1 MIVWRHQSQL
11 HLFTLCKF
19 LCSDF
24 DVSSFGFIAFT
35 KVVMWQLAFLWL
47 WGKQLE
53 QKNSFNEMP
62 HPHYMTL
69 LAGVVQFNVYF
80 WQRQTEYV
88 QGWRSFQLMLYYSGM
103 CTSALWIHD
112 YKLHELLDHLKK
124 HLKSGLLMCV
134 VGSQFCHCKWQFLCW
149 KICFDENNWEVVYK
163 Y

>member
-112 YKLHELLDHLKK
+112 YKLHELLDPFSSEKALKIRIVNVRRWK
-124 HLKSGLLMCV
+124 SILSLQVTVSLLKNLL
-134 VGSQFCHCKWQFLCW
+134 W
-149 KICFDENNWEVVYK
+149 WE
-163 Y
+163 